1 MAISNSYTK
10 EPYCLSPPTLA
21 ALVAYSITGISA
33 LSLIRRASN
42 RRIRFLAVSIGLLP
56 LCEAV
61 SILRA
66 NGWLPGAPVQHSI
79 EMVQLAAS
87 AFALAAV
94 HFLNR
99 ENRDRRNADMR
110 LRLAESQEKLSK
122 SGPMAA
128 YVPRRP
134 APTLQDE
141 VAGKGDG
148 CLVDSRK

>member
-1 MAISNSYTK
+1 M
-10 EPYCLSPPTLA
+10 SPPTFASLI
-21 ALVAYSITGISA
+21 AYSITGVSA
-33 LSLIRRASN
+33 LLLIRRASN

-56 LCEAV
+56 LCEAI

-66 NGWLPGAPVQHSI
+66 NGWLPGTPVQHSI

-110 LRLAESQEKLSK
+110 LRLAESHEQLSK
-122 SGPMAA
+122 SGSMAA
-128 YVPRRP
+128 YVPRRT
-134 APTLQDE
+134 APPPQDDVA
-141 VAGKGDG
+141 VAGGE
-148 CLVDSRK
+148 CLADSRK

>member
-1 MAISNSYTK
+1 M
-10 EPYCLSPPTLA
+10 SPPTFA
-21 ALVAYSITGISA
+21 SLVAYSITGIAA

-66 NGWLPGAPVQHSI
+66 NGWLPGTPVQHSI

-110 LRLAESQEKLSK
+110 LRLAESHEQLSK
-122 SGPMAA
+122 SGSMAA
-128 YVPRRP
+128 YVPRSNALTVP
-134 APTLQDE
+134 DE
-141 VAGKGDG
+141 VTAEGGE
-148 CLVDSRK
+148 CLAESRK

>member
-1 MAISNSYTK
+1 M
-10 EPYCLSPPTLA
+10 SPPTFASLI
-21 ALVAYSITGISA
+21 AYSITGISA
-33 LSLIRRASN
+33 LLLIRRASN

-56 LCEAV
+56 LCEAI

-66 NGWLPGAPVQHSI
+66 NGWLPGTPVQHSI

-110 LRLAESQEKLSK
+110 LRLAESHEQLSK
-122 SGPMAA
+122 SGSMAA
-128 YVPRRP
+128 FVPRRT
-134 APTLQDE
+134 APPPQDDLAVE
-141 VAGKGDG
+141 GGE
-148 CLVDSRK
+148 CLANSRK

>member
-1 MAISNSYTK
+1 MS
-10 EPYCLSPPTLA
+10 LPTLA
-21 ALVAYSITGISA
+21 ALVAYSITGIAA

-42 RRIRFLAVSIGLLP
+42 RRIRFLAISIGLLP

-66 NGWLPGAPVQHSI
+66 NGWLPGAPVLHSI

-110 LRLAESQEKLSK
+110 LRLAESHEQLSK
-122 SGPMAA
+122 SGSMAA
-128 YVPRRP
+128 YVPRR
-134 APTLQDE
+134 TSLSRQDD
-141 VAGKGDG
+141 VAVESEEF
-148 CLVDSRK
+148 LADSRK